1 MSLARGRA
9 PAQLSTVAVRCDELE
24 AVRRRWITLVA
35 GALVIAPLTAAS
47 ASGASSGPL
56 PPSQDPFYSYSGPT
70 KAHGTVLDSR
80 PVDLALGTLTSTP
93 VKAEQILYATTDQR
107 GDPSVTV
114 TTVLVPT
121 SVPVAAHIVEYLSFY
136 DGLSPLC
143 DPSYTLAGGNSGSS
157 TYQQEAEEEE
167 LLISW
172 YLSQGDI
179 VTVPDFEGEGLHWM
193 AGLES
198 GRASLDAITATES
211 DLGLPSTTKVGLSGY
226 SGGAVA
232 ADWASEIAPA
242 YAPTV
247 NLVGVAM
254 GGIAA
259 NYLDMFNYINGSSEY
274 SIAIPAM
281 LLGLA
286 RAYGVDLDHYLTSF
300 GEQVVGSLEN
310 VCMASAFGSQ
320 TVTMQQLLGSNLTS
334 PQDAALHDIV
344 AAQTMGHAGIP
355 REPLFMGEGNSDG
368 TGDGAM
374 VAADAVALAQKY
386 CSEGV
391 PVAFEEY
398 PGAAHEEAA
407 AAFEPQTGPFLQAR
421 FAGVPFATDC
431 TAIGTLGSVGSAVG
445 SQTGPVFG

>member
-1 MSLARGRA
+1 M
-9 PAQLSTVAVRCDELE
+9 
-24 AVRRRWITLVA
+24 RRRWITRVAVALGSLVVVA
-35 GALVIAPLTAAS
+35 SATAVPSGAAS
-47 ASGASSGPL
+47 GPV
-56 PPSQDPFYSYSGPT
+56 PPNQDPFYSYSGPT
-70 KAHGTVLDSR
+70 ETHGTVLDSR
-80 PVDLALGTLTSTP
+80 PVDLALGTVTSTP
-93 VKAEQILYATTDQR
+93 VKAEQILYASTDQL

-121 SVPVAAHIVEYLSFY
+121 PAPVVPHIVEYLSFY
-136 DGLSPLC
+136 DGLGPLC
-143 DPSYTLAGGNSGSS
+143 DPSYTLAGGNPGSS
-157 TYQQEAEEEE
+157 TYEQEAEEEE

-193 AGLES
+193 AGRES
-198 GRASLDAITATES
+198 GQASLDAVTATES
-211 DLGLPSTTKVGLSGY
+211 ALGLPARTKVGLSGY

-232 ADWASEIAPA
+232 ADWASEIAPD
-242 YAPTV
+242 YAPRV

-259 NYLDMFNYINGSSEY
+259 NYLDMFGYINGSPEY

-286 RAYGVDLDHYLTSF
+286 RAYDVDLHNYLTSF
-300 GEQVVGSLEN
+300 GAQVVGSLEN
-310 VCMASAFGSQ
+310 GCMASAFGTQ
-320 TVTMQQLLGSNLTS
+320 TVTMQQILGSDLASSSNT
-334 PQDAALHDIV
+334 ALHDMV
-344 AAQTMGHAGIP
+344 AAQTMGNAGIP

-391 PVAFEEY
+391 PVLFQDY
-398 PGAAHEEAA
+398 PGAAHQEAA

-421 FAGVPFATDC
+421 FAGVPFVNDC
-431 TAIGTLGSVGSAVG
+431 AAVGALGSVGSGVG
-445 SQTGPVFG
+445 SHTAPIFG

>member
-1 MSLARGRA
+1 M
-9 PAQLSTVAVRCDELE
+9 
-24 AVRRRWITLVA
+24 RRRWITRVAVALGPLLVVA
-35 GALVIAPLTAAS
+35 SMTAAP
-47 ASGASSGPL
+47 SGASSGPV
-56 PPSQDPFYSYSGPT
+56 PPNLDPFYTYSGPT
-70 KAHGTVLDSR
+70 EAHGTVLDSR
-80 PVDLALGTLTSTP
+80 NVDLALGTVASTP
-93 VKAEQILYATTDQR
+93 VKAEQILYSSTDQL

-121 SVPVAAHIVEYLSFY
+121 PVPVAPHIVEYLSFY

-143 DPSYTLAGGNSGSS
+143 DPSYTLAGGNPGSS
-157 TYQQEAEEEE
+157 TYEQEAEEEE

-193 AGLES
+193 AGRES
-198 GRASLDAITATES
+198 GQAALDAVSATES
-211 DLGLPSTTKVGLSGY
+211 VLGLAPTTKVGLSGY

-232 ADWASEIAPA
+232 ADWASEIARD
-242 YAPTV
+242 YAPKV

-254 GGIAA
+254 GGIDA
-259 NYLDMFNYINGSSEY
+259 NYLDMFRYINGNPEY

-286 RAYGVDLDHYLTSF
+286 RAYEVDLDKYLTSF
-300 GEQVVGSLEN
+300 GAQVVGSLEN
-310 VCMASAFGSQ
+310 GCMASAFGTR
-320 TVTMQQLLGSNLTS
+320 TVTMQQILGGDLTS
-334 PQDAALHDIV
+334 SSNAALYDIV
-344 AAQTMGHAGIP
+344 AAQTMGNAGTP
-355 REPLFMGEGNSDG
+355 REPLFIGEGNSDG

-386 CSEGV
+386 CGEGV
-391 PVAFEEY
+391 PVQFQDY

-421 FAGVPFATDC
+421 FAGVPIVSDC
-431 TAIGTLGSVGSAVG
+431 AAIGALGAAGTAVG
-445 SQTGPVFG
+445 SHTGAVFG